1 MLCVVLPCIM
11 SLKALKM
18 KITATESIKKI
29 TSSMKM
35 VAASK
40 CRGAETRLLAG
51 RPFAAGV
58 NAVFKQPDLEFD
70 ETMNIFNLTKSAST
84 NHLALV
90 TSDRGL
96 CGGVNTIVCKTAKFG
111 VEAIESEGNTADIS
125 VYGDKGRA
133 QMARLYGEKLTNT
146 VEECYKTPMNFTQ
159 ASALANSV
167 LEADAALTHIV
178 YNKFKSIIQY
188 DTSVFEMANLTQQED
203 IDTTDETGPFA
214 HLAEYDFEP
223 ELKGEALENF
233 KEFATAGVLY
243 GCLIEGSCSEETSRM
258 SAMDNASKNAGEM
271 IDTLTIKY
279 NRARQAVI
287 TTELIEIISGASA
300 LED

>member
-1 MLCVVLPCIM
+1 M
-11 SLKALKM
+11 SLKALKL
-18 KITATESIKKI
+18 KISSTESIKKI

-51 RPFAAGV
+51 RPFAAAFEAIFPQEETV
-58 NAVFKQPDLEFD
+58 LD
-70 ETMNIFNLTKSAST
+70 ETANVVRMDTSADT
-84 NHLALV
+84 NHVALV

-96 CGGVNTIVCKTAKFG
+96 CGGVNTLACKTGKFG
-111 VEAIESEGNTADIS
+111 IDDMEAAGKS
-125 VYGDKGRA
+125 VSVSIYGDKGRA
-133 QMARLYGEKLTNT
+133 QMARLYADKITST

-159 ASALANSV
+159 ASAMANTV
-167 LEADAALTHIV
+167 LEADAALTHV
-178 YNKFKSIIQY
+178 VFNKFKSVIQY
-188 DTSVFEMANLTQQED
+188 DTTVMKMHNLTQQND
-203 IDTTDETGPFA
+203 IDTTDEEGPFA

-233 KEFATAGVLY
+233 KEFCTAGTLY

-258 SAMDNASKNAGEM
+258 TAMDNASKNAGEM
-271 IDTLTIKY
+271 IDALTIKY